1 MSIKRDRDLS
11 EHIHMCMCVYIFLVL
26 LPSSAS
32 PMWWWQF
39 SLPVISD
46 SLWPHG
52 DGPPGFSVH
61 GIFQARILDGCHF
74 LLPGIFPTQGL
85 NPHLLHCKWIL
96 YWLSH
101 QGGPILSILILVS
114 KCCAPL
120 NKTRTPW
127 KKMDDS
133 RVRHVY
139 FGAGILCGLR
149 KKGRDWRIFG
159 HGKGAKK
166 TP

>member
-46 SLWPHG
+46 SLLPHG

-61 GIFQARILDGCHF
+61 GIFQARILDGLPFPSPGH
-74 LLPGIFPTQGL
+74 LPDPGIKPTSPALQVNSLLTEPSGR
-85 NPHLLHCKWIL
+85 PH
-96 YWLSH
+96 
-101 QGGPILSILILVS
+101 
-114 KCCAPL
+114 
-120 NKTRTPW
+120 T
-127 KKMDDS
+127 
-133 RVRHVY
+133 
-139 FGAGILCGLR
+139 
-149 KKGRDWRIFG
+149 
-159 HGKGAKK
+159 
-166 TP
+166 